1 MSMKARIT
9 RELSKATSDKAELN
23 KTVLKWKKH
32 FDEAGKVIG
41 ADRKR
46 RSRRSCE
53 WRRDLRARIL
63 KRKF

>member
-23 KTVLKWKKH
+23 KSVLKWKKH

-41 ADRKR
+41 ADRK
-46 RSRRSCE
+46 
-53 WRRDLRARIL
+53 
-63 KRKF
+63 KKK

>member
-9 RELSKATSDKAELN
+9 RELSKATSDTAELN

-41 ADRKR
+41 AGRK
-46 RSRRSCE
+46 
-53 WRRDLRARIL
+53 
-63 KRKF
+63 KKK